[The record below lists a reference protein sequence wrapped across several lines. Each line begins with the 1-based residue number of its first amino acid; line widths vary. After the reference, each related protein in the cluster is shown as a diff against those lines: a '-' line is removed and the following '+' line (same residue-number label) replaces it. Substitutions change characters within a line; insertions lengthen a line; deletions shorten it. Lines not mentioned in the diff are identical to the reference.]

1 MVVGNNFLNEC
12 MNVGGGLLRRCGSG
26 GLRSESYKGGVIT
39 DMRWAAL
46 VSMSQCVVGTTIAI
60 PPLVVPY
67 PVRVIDR
74 SL

>member
-26 GLRSESYKGGVIT
+26 GLRSESYKGGVIN

-46 VSMSQCVVGTTIAI
+46 VSMSQCVVGIAI
-60 PPLVVPY
+60 PPLVPY
-67 PVRVIDR
+67 HTTQ
-74 SL
+74 